1 LFKIPS
7 GKLHPPVHPSFSWL
21 RIGAEVSTVNL
32 VSRRKKPRELSAAS
46 SFAASTNSPAMNTD
60 PAILKNLPLF
70 RIRLSGHAWF
80 KLTDVLL
87 PAF

>member
-1 LFKIPS
+1 
-7 GKLHPPVHPSFSWL
+7 VHPSFSWL